1 MDKNFAATGKIFW
14 RRKLLLTIKVQSD
27 ELKK

>member
-1 MDKNFAATGKIFW
+1 MDKNVTATGKRFL
-14 RRKLLLTIKVQSD
+14 RPKLSLTIKVQSD